1 MLEET
6 ELHGLVLS
14 SAAVRDYDKRL
25 SILTNEMG
33 KITVWAAGAKKP
45 GSALMAATRNF
56 VFGTFTVTKGKSG
69 FNLRSVQVSQYF
81 EDIALDLVNACYGSY
96 ILELADYMAQENLE
110 ASEIVNLV
118 YLSLRAVLNP
128 SLPNELV
135 RRVYELRMLLINGE
149 YTELPPVAASA
160 ACTFAWQYVLD
171 TPVMKLYTFTL
182 KDDVLREFAANVDFL
197 LRDAVPVHSNSLEI
211 LKTLQ

>member
-96 ILELADYMAQENLE
+96 IL
-110 ASEIVNLV
+110 
-118 YLSLRAVLNP
+118 
-128 SLPNELV
+128 
-135 RRVYELRMLLINGE
+135 
-149 YTELPPVAASA
+149 
-160 ACTFAWQYVLD
+160 
-171 TPVMKLYTFTL
+171 
-182 KDDVLREFAANVDFL
+182 
-197 LRDAVPVHSNSLEI
+197 
-211 LKTLQ
+211 